1 MDTNQRL
8 IGIQGLLADLHG
20 DVESLGQSYGKI
32 LELLGRL
39 ENSAQRDD
47 LTGLLRRNAFF
58 SKWEALLREC
68 EEVGRECGVLLI
80 DIDHFKRVNDTM
92 GHATGDAVISA
103 VADVLKKFEAEVPKA
118 LAARIG
124 GEEFALVSAGSEAEL
139 LSLAQQIR
147 RAVECLHG
155 AVVKAETSAE
165 ASHASCSVD
174 AAQQPLSQEW
184 RCTVSIGAASSVA
197 QKTRD
202 AHELLRQADEALYA
216 AKEGGRNRVS
226 AA

>member
-8 IGIQGLLADLHG
+8 LGIQGLLSELHG
-20 DVESLGQSYGKI
+20 DVESLGQSYAKI

-39 ENSAQRDD
+39 ESSSQRDD

-58 SKWEALLREC
+58 SKWESLLREC
-68 EEVGRECGVLLI
+68 EQAGRECGVLLI

-92 GHATGDAVISA
+92 GHATGDAVICA
-103 VADVLKKFEAEVPKA
+103 VAEVLQKYEAETPKA
-118 LAARIG
+118 IAARLG
-124 GEEFALVSAGSEAEL
+124 GEEFALVAEGTEAEL

-147 RAVECLHG
+147 RTVETLHG
-155 AVVKAETSAE
+155 PAVKADSQ
-165 ASHASCSVD
+165 AS
-174 AAQQPLSQEW
+174 PTEW
-184 RCTVSIGAASSVA
+184 RCTVSIGTASSVVQRTLDA
-197 QKTRD
+197 Q
-202 AHELLRQADEALYA
+202 ELLRQADEALYA